1 VGKST
6 LINRFLG
13 DDVLATKDLRNDGKG
28 RHTTTSRQLLLLPF
42 GAIIIDTPGMRELHL
57 DFGDLSRSFEDIE
70 EIAKN
75 CRYRD
80 CSHTAEPGCAVR
92 AAIERGELD
101 EARLASYKKLQSE
114 LLYEGLDGRR
124 REEEKIK
131 RMFGSKS
138 EMKQLMR
145 EAKRKNRR

>member
-1 VGKST
+1 
-6 LINRFLG
+6 
-13 DDVLATKDLRNDGKG
+13 
-28 RHTTTSRQLLLLPF
+28 
-42 GAIIIDTPGMRELHL
+42 MRELHL